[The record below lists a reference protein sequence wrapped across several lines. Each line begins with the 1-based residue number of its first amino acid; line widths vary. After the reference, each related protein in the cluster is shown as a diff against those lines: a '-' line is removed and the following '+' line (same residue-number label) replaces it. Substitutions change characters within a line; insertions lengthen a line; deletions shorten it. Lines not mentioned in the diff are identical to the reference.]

1 MQPSC
6 ALLFC
11 RQKKIFY
18 NENFFDAQ
26 NYSINNRR
34 GVPLNAGERDELIC
48 VLTLIFF
55 WTRGTKLSELG
66 HISKVASP
74 TGSDCKKWD
83 IKGREPSWLP
93 GLSDQELAHT
103 AFRHG
108 VKKAPLRY
116 KADVIINNN
125 HGISLKSHRKANP
138 AVVNHTTRFGWEQA
152 CRNIRTE
159 IAPLDEA
166 VEKYWLL
173 RESQMISEDVKNQD
187 PISPFRDYKD
197 FIVPMIEYFLFYGS
211 GIGPSPVPAKTILS
225 FSDPTAP
232 EKWRLMK
239 PNDVVS
245 EAWPHLIFSLRN
257 KGMPP
262 SYPKMRAKDFSKKDS
277 IKKWT
282 RLWQGK
288 YRGALHVRSDY

>member
-1 MQPSC
+1 M
-6 ALLFC
+6 
-11 RQKKIFY
+11 
-18 NENFFDAQ
+18 
-26 NYSINNRR
+26 
-34 GVPLNAGERDELIC
+34 
-48 VLTLIFF
+48 
-55 WTRGTKLSELG
+55 
-66 HISKVASP
+66 
-74 TGSDCKKWD
+74 
-83 IKGREPSWLP
+83 
-93 GLSDQELAHT
+93 
-103 AFRHG
+103 
-108 VKKAPLRY
+108 RY

-152 CRNIRTE
+152 CRHIRAD

-173 RESQMISEDVKNQD
+173 RESEMISEDVKNQD
-187 PISPFRDYKD
+187 PISPFRDYKE

-211 GIGPSPVPAKTILS
+211 GIGPSQAPAKTILS
-225 FSDPTAP
+225 FSDPTNP
-232 EKWRLMK
+232 ELWRLIK

-262 SYPKMRAKDFSKKDS
+262 SFPKMRAKDLFKKTS
-277 IKKWT
+277 IEKWT

-288 YRGALHVRSDY
+288 YRGALHVRSNS